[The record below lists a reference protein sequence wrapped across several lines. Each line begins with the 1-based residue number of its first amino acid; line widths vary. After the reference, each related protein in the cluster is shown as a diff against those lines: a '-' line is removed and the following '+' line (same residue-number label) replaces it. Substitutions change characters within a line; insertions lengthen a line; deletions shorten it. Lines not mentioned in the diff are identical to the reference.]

1 MVKHL
6 GKVRSAY
13 HASVSEFGKGDVLN
27 LPQFVESVD
36 YIVRVSLH
44 CFGVFELLLESS

>member
-13 HASVSEFGKGDVLN
+13 HASISEFGKSDVLN
-27 LPQFVESVD
+27 LPQLVESVD
-36 YIVRVSLH
+36 YIVCVSLH
-44 CFGVFELLLESS
+44 CFVVFGLLLE